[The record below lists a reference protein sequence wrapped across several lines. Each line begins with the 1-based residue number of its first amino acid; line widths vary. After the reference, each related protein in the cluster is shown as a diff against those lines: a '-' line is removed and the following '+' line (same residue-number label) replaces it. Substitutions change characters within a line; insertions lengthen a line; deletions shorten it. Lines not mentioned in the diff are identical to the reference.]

1 MNKMAF
7 LIAGVLVG
15 CNGDSSS
22 IQHNRNNPSL
32 SDQSSPKSST
42 MRGFNGSNP
51 LFPGKGILK
60 SLDRTIKNAALLII
74 GLMASN
80 SAMAFGPDY
89 LNLPA
94 KVGYCSALMADKVSD
109 DSWGDNDRIIRHLS
123 DDIIQKLYKDK
134 ETSSVAMMYGVGYAR
149 GMTDNTVEIMNN
161 LYLTMGTDKQE
172 NRKDIARENADGAN
186 CMAMMKPGFKL
197 EEEK

>member
-22 IQHNRNNPSL
+22 TQHNRNNPSL
-32 SDQSSPKSST
+32 LDHSAPKSST

-74 GLMASN
+74 GLMTSN
-80 SAMAFGPDY
+80 SAMAFGPQ
-89 LNLPA
+89 LMGLPER
-94 KVGYCSALMADKVSD
+94 VGFCSALIADGIND
-109 DSWGDNDRIIRHLS
+109 NSWGDNDRILHSLS
-123 DDIIQKLYKDK
+123 PDVLAQISKDQQSSSTLLLY
-134 ETSSVAMMYGVGYAR
+134 GIGYAR
-149 GMTDNTVEIMNN
+149 GMTDSTVFNTNN
-161 LYLTMGTDKQE
+161 LYLALDTDNKIE
-172 NRKDIARENADGAN
+172 RRNIARETAKSFD
-186 CMAMMKPGFKL
+186 CMEMMKPGFKL